1 MEGSSCI
8 GISPTYG
15 LPVVLLCRSQAA
27 REGSTTTVHAPRQ
40 EMKRPSGNIGIAA
53 RGETGSKAA
62 NGLNGSVVDNAD
74 GCGGGAT
81 LEEPGLQGPDVAQAD
96 SGATAEAKE
105 LMPFKRQKT
114 RSGGRALQRQKTA
127 AMEDYLQTL
136 PEAEA
141 KPSKALQVNAE
152 NIAVNLRVTRGP
164 DWSWGEEDGG
174 KSGVILSFDKATG
187 LAQVLWEGGQAHKH
201 YRFGHDKNDLMI
213 CTNSETSPLGRRNS
227 QLFFSSKSQ
236 TLLIFD
242 WDDTLFPTT
251 YVRDDLKLVWNKP
264 LKDQDLSP
272 AEKATISKKLDLCAT
287 HVVELL
293 KGADR
298 VGKVV
303 LLTLARAP
311 WVSESCKNF
320 FSSVGRLIKQLQIPI
335 IYAQEGIMVDY
346 SKEKMS
352 SDEEIERFWS
362 SVKGKAIARECNK
375 FYSQYEGQS
384 WKNVISI
391 GDSDFE
397 RLGTQHA
404 MENYMRE
411 QGIDG
416 DGKLVDINGHLYKVR
431 TKTFKMLDEPT
442 VEELTVEVDMLKAWL
457 PLMVTL
463 DSSFDVNLNNADDPQ
478 VLRAIDKTLRGQ

>member
-1 MEGSSCI
+1 
-8 GISPTYG
+8 
-15 LPVVLLCRSQAA
+15 
-27 REGSTTTVHAPRQ
+27 
-40 EMKRPSGNIGIAA
+40 MKRPSANIGIAA
-53 RGETGSKAA
+53 TTAVAPAA
-62 NGLNGSVVDNAD
+62 PELAEAPKSPKID
-74 GCGGGAT
+74 GGGGTAAT
-81 LEEPGLQGPDVAQAD
+81 GGTQLETEAD
-96 SGATAEAKE
+96 SGATTEIKE

-114 RSGGRALQRQKTA
+114 RDSGNALQRRKTA

-136 PEAEA
+136 PEGDGEGEDDHRDRACD
-141 KPSKALQVNAE
+141 ALEVTAE

-164 DWSWGEEDGG
+164 DWNWGDEDGG
-174 KSGVILSFDKATG
+174 EGRTGVILSFDKAKAI
-187 LAQVLWEGGQAHKH
+187 AQVLWEGGQAHKH
-201 YRFGHDKNDLMI
+201 YRFSHMKSDLI
-213 CTNSETSPLGRRNS
+213 ISTGAANSTLGRRNS

-264 LKDQDLSP
+264 LKDQDLSST
-272 AEKATISKKLDLCAT
+272 EKNAIGKRLELCAS
-287 HVVELL
+287 HAVELL
-293 KGADR
+293 KQADR
-298 VGKVV
+298 FGKVV

-320 FSSVGRLIKQLQIPI
+320 YASVGRLITQLKVPI
-335 IYAQEGIMVDY
+335 IYAQEGIQVDY
-346 SKEKMS
+346 NKQNMS

-362 SVKGKAIARECNK
+362 SVKGKAIERECNK

-397 RLGTQHA
+397 RLGTQNA

-411 QGIDG
+411 TGIDS
-416 DGKLVDINGHLYKVR
+416 DGKLVDVNGHLYKVR

-457 PLMVTL
+457 PLMVKL
-463 DSSFDVNLNNADDPQ
+463 DSSFDVNLNNADDPE
-478 VLRAIDKTLRGQ
+478 VLKSIDNTLRGQQSY